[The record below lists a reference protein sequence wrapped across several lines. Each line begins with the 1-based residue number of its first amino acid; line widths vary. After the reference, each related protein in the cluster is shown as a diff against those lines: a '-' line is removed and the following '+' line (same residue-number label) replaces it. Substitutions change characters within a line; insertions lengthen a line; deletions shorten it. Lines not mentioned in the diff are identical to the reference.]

1 MSTFPEVATAWAS
14 RSTRTLSA
22 LLVHSSQ
29 HLSTSGSPQFCS
41 IVWCLAIFP
50 INNNAGDKNFT
61 ACVFSSTKL
70 QLRQPG
76 EESLDKA
83 LYFQQQEGA
92 IQAIFEQ
99 KGWTFPQ
106 APEPSRTAP
115 TQCYTPMGNSLE
127 KEVSTKPRHLLTLF
141 LVFPTLHWNVSW
153 LIKR

>member
-50 INNNAGDKNFT
+50 INNDAGDKNFT

-70 QLRQPG
+70 HLRQPG

-115 TQCYTPMGNSLE
+115 TQCTVLPWGTVWKKRFLPSQDTCSHSSLC
-127 KEVSTKPRHLLTLF
+127 SRLCTGMFHG
-141 LVFPTLHWNVSW
+141 
-153 LIKR
+153 